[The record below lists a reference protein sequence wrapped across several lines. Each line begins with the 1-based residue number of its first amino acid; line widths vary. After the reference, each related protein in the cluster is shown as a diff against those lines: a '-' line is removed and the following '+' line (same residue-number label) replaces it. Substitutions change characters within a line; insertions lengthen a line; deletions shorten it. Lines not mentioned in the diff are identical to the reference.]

1 MIATPAATLP
11 GTHAPDLT
19 LSERLI
25 TGVHDL
31 WRHLLGLSPQA
42 VALNIGITA
51 AIAIVCWLA
60 IWALNASLCYAVGH
74 IPGHDGA
81 AGRKAIQK
89 ALRITR
95 AAIALIF
102 VLVGIVMIGSIW
114 GVDIFAWMSAGFA
127 SKLSHTLLTLF
138 IVLVVTAVA
147 FEASGLFIGYSLG
160 RLKAQK
166 GLDLRR
172 GAQIDTLGPIIRR
185 TLQAAILVVG
195 AMTVLSQLGVQIAPL
210 LAGAGVVGIA
220 VGFGAQTLMKDFFTG
235 FFLLIEDVVAV
246 GDIVTIGN
254 STGEVEEMTLRYIS
268 LRDFDGT
275 LHVFPYGEAQ
285 IIHNLTKSFSRYV
298 FDLPV
303 TLASDIDAAIRLIR
317 ETGETLQAEPEWK
330 PLIIEPIEVM
340 GVDMLADFG
349 ALIKARI
356 TTTPHE
362 RWRVGREF
370 HRRIKLAF
378 DGAGIAIGHKGAYV
392 AS

>member
-1 MIATPAATLP
+1 MITTPPVAHAA
-11 GTHAPDLT
+11 HLT
-19 LSERLI
+19 LSEYLI
-25 TGVHDL
+25 NGFRGL
-31 WRHLLGLSPQA
+31 WTHLSGLSPQA
-42 VALNIGITA
+42 AALNAGITA
-51 AIAIVCWLA
+51 AIVILCGLA
-60 IWALNASLCYAVGH
+60 IWGLSAGLCYGVGH
-74 IPGHDGA
+74 IPGHEKA

-95 AAIALIF
+95 GAIALIF
-102 VLVGIVMIGSIW
+102 MVVAIVMIGAVW
-114 GVDIFAWMSAGFA
+114 GIDIFAWMSAGLA
-127 SKLSHTLLTLF
+127 SRLSHMLFTLF
-138 IVLVVTAVA
+138 IVLLVTAVT
-147 FEASGLFIGYSLG
+147 FEVSGLFIGYSLG
-160 RLKAQK
+160 RLKARK

-195 AMTVLSQLGVQIAPL
+195 IMTFLSQLGVQIAPL

-220 VGFGAQTLMKDFFTG
+220 VGFGAQTLVKDFFTG
-235 FFLLIEDVVAV
+235 FFLLIEDVVAI

-303 TLASDIDAAIRLIR
+303 TLASDIDTAIRLIR
-317 ETGETLQAEPEWK
+317 ETGEALQLEPEWQ

-378 DGAGIAIGHKGAYV
+378 DSAGIGIGHKGAYT

>member
-1 MIATPAATLP
+1 MIITPSV
-11 GTHAPDLT
+11 THAPPLT

-25 TGVHDL
+25 AGFRGIWT
-31 WRHLLGLSPQA
+31 HLSALTPQA
-42 VALNIGITA
+42 M
-51 AIAIVCWLA
+51 
-60 IWALNASLCYAVGH
+60 ALNAGLTVAVVILCGLAVWGISAALCHTVGH
-74 IPGHDGA
+74 IPGYGRA
-81 AGRKAIQK
+81 AGREAIRK

-95 AAIALIF
+95 AAIVLILT
-102 VLVGIVMIGSIW
+102 VIGIVLAGAIW
-114 GVDIFAWMSAGFA
+114 GVDIFAWMSASLAG
-127 SKLSHTLLTLF
+127 KLSHTMLTLF
-138 IVLVVTAVA
+138 IVLAITAVA
-147 FEASGLFIGYSLG
+147 FETASLFIGYTLG
-160 RLKAQK
+160 RLKARK

-185 TLQAAILVVG
+185 TLQAAILAVG
-195 AMTVLSQLGVQIAPL
+195 IMTFLSQLGVQIAPL

-220 VGFGAQTLMKDFFTG
+220 IGFGAQTLVKDFFTG
-235 FFLLIEDVVAV
+235 FFLLIEDVVAI

-303 TLASDIDAAIRLIR
+303 TLASDIDTAIRLIR
-317 ETGETLQAEPEWK
+317 ETGEILQSDPEWK

-378 DGAGIAIGHKGAYV
+378 DGAGIGIGHKGAYL
-392 AS
+392 AN